1 MSGHQ
6 PLATAEM
13 PLLSSLLSPLATHGL
28 RSRCAATAPTEMNN
42 VTDMKQDHSD
52 TTAHSGRSAWRLVG
66 SMVVI
71 GLAGCTS
78 VGSVFK
84 GDKVDYRAQSAQTQG
99 LEVPP
104 DLTQLARD
112 SRYKQDGSGVVSAT
126 TYQPPSFA
134 NTTTGGGGPNAL
146 GVAPNTDPNVTIER
160 SGNDRWIVTTLTP
173 EQVWPKLKQFW
184 AERGFSLAVEQA
196 DVGVMETEWNENRSK
211 IPQDFIRS
219 TIGLV
224 LDSAWDSGERDRYR
238 TRVERG
244 ANGSEIYVSHR
255 GAVEVLTGSNK
266 DSSTWQPR
274 APEPELEAEML
285 RRLLLKL
292 GAPEEKATA
301 LVAPG
306 ALPPARARLLA
317 GAPAGTIEVDEDFDR
332 AWRRV
337 GLALDRSGFAV
348 EDRDRAKGFYYVSY
362 TDQNEAPTKQEPGM
376 ISKLLNFSGFGSEKK
391 DPKQAV
397 RYRVQVQGDA
407 QRSKVIVQN
416 SEGGAPDNEV
426 ATRLAQVLVDDL
438 K

>member
-1 MSGHQ
+1 M
-6 PLATAEM
+6 
-13 PLLSSLLSPLATHGL
+13 
-28 RSRCAATAPTEMNN
+28 
-42 VTDMKQDHSD
+42 TDTKQDRFGTASNHSL
-52 TTAHSGRSAWRLVG
+52 RAWRVAS
-66 SMVVI
+66 SMVAI
-71 GLAGCTS
+71 SLAGCTS
-78 VGSVFK
+78 VGGLFK

-112 SRYKQDGSGVVSAT
+112 SRYKQDGSGVVSAA
-126 TYQPPSFA
+126 TYQAPSF
-134 NTTTGGGGPNAL
+134 GGATNGGTSVP

-184 AERGFSLAVEQA
+184 GERGFKLAVEQA

-224 LDSAWDSGERDRYR
+224 LDAAWDSGERDRYR

-244 ANGSEIYVSHR
+244 ANGSEIYISHR
-255 GAVEVLTGSNK
+255 GAEEVLTGSNK

-274 APEPELEAEML
+274 TAAPELEAEML

-306 ALPPARARLLA
+306 ALPPARARMLSGGPA
-317 GAPAGTIEVDEDFDR
+317 GAIEVDDDFDR

-348 EDRDRAKGFYYVSY
+348 EDRDRAQGFYYVRY
-362 TDQNEAPTKQEPGM
+362 TDQNEAPTKEEPGV
-376 ISKLLNFSGFGSEKK
+376 INKLLNFSGFGSDKK
-391 DPKQAV
+391 DPKQVV
-397 RYRVQVQGDA
+397 RYRVQVKGDGR
-407 QRSKVIVQN
+407 QSKVTVQN
-416 SEGGAPDNEV
+416 SDGGAPDNDV
-426 ATRLAQVLVDDL
+426 ATRLANVLVADL

>member
-1 MSGHQ
+1 
-6 PLATAEM
+6 
-13 PLLSSLLSPLATHGL
+13 
-28 RSRCAATAPTEMNN
+28 MNN
-42 VTDMKQDHSD
+42 VTDTKQDRFGTASNHSL
-52 TTAHSGRSAWRLVG
+52 RAWRVAS
-66 SMVVI
+66 SMVAI
-71 GLAGCTS
+71 SLAGCTS
-78 VGSVFK
+78 VGGLFK

-112 SRYKQDGSGVVSAT
+112 SRYKQDGSGVVSAA
-126 TYQPPSFA
+126 TYQAPSF
-134 NTTTGGGGPNAL
+134 GGATNGGTSVP

-184 AERGFSLAVEQA
+184 GERGFKLAVEQA

-224 LDSAWDSGERDRYR
+224 LDAAWDSGERDRYR

-244 ANGSEIYVSHR
+244 ANGSEIYISHR
-255 GAVEVLTGSNK
+255 GAEEVLTGSNK

-274 APEPELEAEML
+274 AAAPELEAEML

-292 GAPEEKATA
+292 GSPEEKATA

-306 ALPPARARLLA
+306 ALPPARARLLSGGPA
-317 GAPAGTIEVDEDFDR
+317 GAIEVDDDFDR

-348 EDRDRAKGFYYVSY
+348 EDRDRAQGFYYVRY
-362 TDQNEAPTKQEPGM
+362 TDQNEAPTKEEPGV
-376 ISKLLNFSGFGSEKK
+376 INKLLNFSGFGSDKK
-391 DPKQAV
+391 DPKQVV
-397 RYRVQVQGDA
+397 RYRVQVKGDGR
-407 QRSKVIVQN
+407 QSKVTVQN
-416 SEGGAPDNEV
+416 SDGGAPDNDV
-426 ATRLAQVLVDDL
+426 ATRLANVLVADL

>member
-1 MSGHQ
+1 MSGH
-6 PLATAEM
+6 PPRSFPEISFFSPPATN
-13 PLLSSLLSPLATHGL
+13 GL
-28 RSRCAATAPTEMNN
+28 RGTCAAATPTEMNN
-42 VTDMKQDHSD
+42 VTDTKQDRFGSPSHRGLR
-52 TTAHSGRSAWRLVG
+52 ARRLASSV
-66 SMVVI
+66 VVI

-78 VGSVFK
+78 VGGLFK

-112 SRYKQDGSGVVSAT
+112 SRYKQDGSGVVSAA
-126 TYQPPSFA
+126 TYQAPSFGGGTGGAA
-134 NTTTGGGGPNAL
+134 NTP

-160 SGNDRWIVTTLTP
+160 SGNDRWIVTTLPP
-173 EQVWPKLKQFW
+173 EQVWSKLKQFW
-184 AERGFSLAVEQA
+184 GERGFTLAVEQA
-196 DVGVMETEWNENRSK
+196 DVGLMETEWNENRSK

-224 LDSAWDSGERDRYR
+224 LDSVWDSGERDRYR
-238 TRVERG
+238 TRVERSEK
-244 ANGSEIYVSHR
+244 GSEIYISHR

-306 ALPPARARLLA
+306 ALAPARARLVS
-317 GAPAGTIEVDEDFDR
+317 GGPAGIIEVDDDFDR

-337 GLALDRSGFAV
+337 GLALDRSGFGV
-348 EDRDRAKGFYYVSY
+348 EDRDRVQGFYYVSY
-362 TDQNEAPTKQEPGM
+362 TDQNEAPTKQEPGV
-376 ISKLLNFSGFGSEKK
+376 ISKLLNFGGFGNDKK

-397 RYRVQVQGDA
+397 RYRVQVKGDG
-407 QRSKVIVQN
+407 QRSKVTVQN
-416 SEGGAPDNEV
+416 SEGGAPNNEV
-426 ATRLAQVLVDDL
+426 ATRLAKLLVDDL

>member
-1 MSGHQ
+1 MSF
-6 PLATAEM
+6 
-13 PLLSSLLSPLATHGL
+13 LSPTAINGL
-28 RSRCAATAPTEMNN
+28 RGIGAATPTEMNN
-42 VTDMKQDHSD
+42 VTDTKQARSD
-52 TTAHSGRSAWRLVG
+52 TASNRGLRARRLASSV
-66 SMVVI
+66 VVI

-78 VGSVFK
+78 VGSLFK

-126 TYQPPSFA
+126 TYQPPSFGTATSGSA
-134 NTTTGGGGPNAL
+134 NAP
-146 GVAPNTDPNVTIER
+146 GVVPNTDPNVTIDR

-184 AERGFSLAVEQA
+184 GERGFTLVVDQA
-196 DVGVMETEWNENRSK
+196 DVGVMETDWNENRSK

-224 LDSAWDSGERDRYR
+224 FDSAWDSGERDRFR
-238 TRVERG
+238 TRVERSEK
-244 ANGSEIYVSHR
+244 GSEIYISHR

-274 APEPELEAEML
+274 AADPELEAEML

-292 GAPEEKATA
+292 GAQEERATA

-306 ALPPARARLLA
+306 EAPPARARLLS
-317 GAPAGTIEVDEDFDR
+317 GGPAGTVEVDDDFDR

-348 EDRDRAKGFYYVSY
+348 EDRDRAQGFYYVSY
-362 TDQNEAPTKQEPGM
+362 TDQTEAPTKQEPGLF
-376 ISKLLNFSGFGSEKK
+376 SKLLNLGGGSDKK
-391 DPKQAV
+391 DAKQVV
-397 RYRVQVQGDA
+397 RYRVQVKGDG
-407 QRSKVIVQN
+407 QRSKVTVQN

-426 ATRLAQVLVDDL
+426 ATRLAKLLVDDL

>member
-1 MSGHQ
+1 MTDTKQDRFG
-6 PLATAEM
+6 TA
-13 PLLSSLLSPLATHGL
+13 SNHGL
-28 RSRCAATAPTEMNN
+28 R
-42 VTDMKQDHSD
+42 
-52 TTAHSGRSAWRLVG
+52 AWRVAS

-71 GLAGCTS
+71 SLAGCTS
-78 VGSVFK
+78 VGSLFK
-84 GDKVDYRAQSAQTQG
+84 GDKVDYRAQSGQTQG

-112 SRYKQDGSGVVSAT
+112 SRYKQDGSGVVSAA
-126 TYQPPSFA
+126 TYQAPTF
-134 NTTTGGGGPNAL
+134 GGATNGGTNAP

-160 SGNDRWIVTTLTP
+160 SGNDRWIVTTFTP

-184 AERGFSLAVEQA
+184 AERGFTLAVEQP

-224 LDSAWDSGERDRYR
+224 LDAAWDSGERDRYR

-244 ANGSEIYVSHR
+244 EKGSEIYISHR
-255 GAVEVLTGSNK
+255 GAEEILTGSNK

-306 ALPPARARLLA
+306 ELPPARARLLSGGSA
-317 GAPAGTIEVDEDFDR
+317 GAIEVDDDFDR

-348 EDRDRAKGFYYVSY
+348 EDRDRAQGFYYVSY
-362 TDQNEAPTKQEPGM
+362 TDQNDAPTKQEPGVF
-376 ISKLLNFSGFGSEKK
+376 SKLLNFSGFGSDKK

-397 RYRVQVQGDA
+397 RYRVQVKGDG
-407 QRSKVIVQN
+407 QHSKVTVQN

-426 ATRLAQVLVDDL
+426 ATRLAKLLVADL

>member
-1 MSGHQ
+1 MTDTKQDRAH
-6 PLATAEM
+6 TA
-13 PLLSSLLSPLATHGL
+13 SNHGL
-28 RSRCAATAPTEMNN
+28 R
-42 VTDMKQDHSD
+42 
-52 TTAHSGRSAWRLVG
+52 AWRLAG

-71 GLAGCTS
+71 SLAGCTS
-78 VGSVFK
+78 VGSLFK
-84 GDKVDYRAQSAQTQG
+84 GDKVDYRAQSGQTQG

-126 TYQPPSFA
+126 TYQAPSFGGA
-134 NTTTGGGGPNAL
+134 TNGGTTAP
-146 GVAPNTDPNVTIER
+146 GVVPNTDPNVTIER
-160 SGNDRWIVTTLTP
+160 SGNDRWIVTTFTP

-184 AERGFSLAVEQA
+184 AERGFTLAVEQP

-224 LDSAWDSGERDRYR
+224 LDAAWDSGERDRYR

-244 ANGSEIYVSHR
+244 EKGSEIYISHR
-255 GAVEVLTGSNK
+255 GAEEILTGSNK

-274 APEPELEAEML
+274 AAQPELEAEML

-306 ALPPARARLLA
+306 ELPPARARLLSGGPA
-317 GAPAGTIEVDEDFDR
+317 GAIEVDDDFDR

-348 EDRDRAKGFYYVSY
+348 EDRDRAQGFYYVSY
-362 TDQNEAPTKQEPGM
+362 TDQNDAPTKQEPGV
-376 ISKLLNFSGFGSEKK
+376 ISKLLNFSGFGSDKK

-397 RYRVQVQGDA
+397 RYRVQVKGDG
-407 QRSKVIVQN
+407 QRSKVTVQN
-416 SEGGAPDNEV
+416 SEGGAPDNDV
-426 ATRLAQVLVDDL
+426 ATRLAKLLVDDL

>member
-1 MSGHQ
+1 MSF
-6 PLATAEM
+6 
-13 PLLSSLLSPLATHGL
+13 LSPSATHGL
-28 RSRCAATAPTEMNN
+28 RGSCATTPTEMNN
-42 VTDMKQDHSD
+42 VTDTKKDRVG
-52 TTAHSGRSAWRLVG
+52 TASNNGLRVRRLAS

-71 GLAGCTS
+71 SLAGCTS
-78 VGSVFK
+78 VGSLFK
-84 GDKVDYRAQSAQTQG
+84 GDKVDYRTQSGQTQG

-112 SRYKQDGSGVVSAT
+112 SRYKQDGSGVVSAA
-126 TYQPPSFA
+126 TYQPPSFGGG
-134 NTTTGGGGPNAL
+134 TGGGTNAP

-184 AERGFSLAVEQA
+184 GERGFILAVEQA
-196 DVGVMETEWNENRSK
+196 DVGVMETEWSENRSK

-224 LDSAWDSGERDRYR
+224 LDAAWDSGERDRYR

-244 ANGSEIYVSHR
+244 AKGSEIYISHR

-292 GAPEEKATA
+292 GAPEERATA
-301 LVAPG
+301 LVAPA
-306 ALPPARARLLA
+306 ALPPARARLLS
-317 GAPAGTIEVDEDFDR
+317 GGVTGTIEVDDDFDR

-348 EDRDRAKGFYYVSY
+348 EDRDRAQGFYYVSY
-362 TDQNEAPTKQEPGM
+362 TDQNEAPTKQEPGV
-376 ISKLLNFSGFGSEKK
+376 ISRLLNLSGFGSDKK
-391 DPKQAV
+391 DPKQVV
-397 RYRVQVQGDA
+397 RYRVQVKGDG
-407 QRSKVIVQN
+407 QHSKVTVQN
-416 SEGGAPDNEV
+416 SEGGAPDNDV
-426 ATRLAQVLVDDL
+426 ATRLATVLVDDL

>member
-1 MSGHQ
+1 MTETKQARSG
-6 PLATAEM
+6 AVST
-13 PLLSSLLSPLATHGL
+13 SGL
-28 RSRCAATAPTEMNN
+28 R
-42 VTDMKQDHSD
+42 
-52 TTAHSGRSAWRLVG
+52 AWRLASSV
-66 SMVVI
+66 VVI

-78 VGSVFK
+78 VGSLFK

-112 SRYKQDGSGVVSAT
+112 TRYKQDGSGVVSAT
-126 TYQPPSFA
+126 TYQPPSF
-134 NTTTGGGGPNAL
+134 GGPATGAANAQ

-160 SGNDRWIVTTLTP
+160 SSNDRWIVTALTP

-184 AERGFSLAVEQA
+184 GERGFTLAVEQP
-196 DVGVMETEWNENRSK
+196 DVGVMETDWNENRSK

-224 LDSAWDSGERDRYR
+224 FDSAWDSGERDRFR
-238 TRVERG
+238 TRVERTEKG
-244 ANGSEIYVSHR
+244 TEIFVSHR

-266 DSSTWQPR
+266 ESSTWQPR
-274 APEPELEAEML
+274 AADTELEAEML

-292 GAPEEKATA
+292 GAQEERATA

-306 ALPPARARLLA
+306 DAPPPRARLLQ
-317 GAPAGTIEVDEDFDR
+317 GGTAGTVEVDDDFDR

-348 EDRDRAKGFYYVSY
+348 EDRDRAQGFYYVSY
-362 TDQNEAPTKQEPGM
+362 TDQKEAPTKQEPGFF
-376 ISKLLNFSGFGSEKK
+376 SKLLSLGGGDSDKK
-391 DPKQAV
+391 DVKQAV
-397 RYRVQVQGDA
+397 RYRVQVKGEG
-407 QRSKVIVQN
+407 QRSKVIVQS
-416 SEGGAPDNEV
+416 SEGGAPDSDV
-426 ATRLAQVLVDDL
+426 AARLAQLLVNDL

>member
-1 MSGHQ
+1 MTDTKQDRAH
-6 PLATAEM
+6 TA
-13 PLLSSLLSPLATHGL
+13 SNHGL
-28 RSRCAATAPTEMNN
+28 R
-42 VTDMKQDHSD
+42 
-52 TTAHSGRSAWRLVG
+52 AWRLAG

-71 GLAGCTS
+71 SLAGCTS
-78 VGSVFK
+78 VGSLFK
-84 GDKVDYRAQSAQTQG
+84 GDKVDYRAQSGQTQG

-112 SRYKQDGSGVVSAT
+112 SRYKQDGSGVVSAA
-126 TYQPPSFA
+126 TYQAPSFGGA
-134 NTTTGGGGPNAL
+134 SNGGTTAP
-146 GVAPNTDPNVTIER
+146 GVVPNTDPNVTIER
-160 SGNDRWIVTTLTP
+160 SGNDRWIVTTFTP

-184 AERGFSLAVEQA
+184 AERGFTLAVEQP

-224 LDSAWDSGERDRYR
+224 LDAAWDSGERDRYR

-244 ANGSEIYVSHR
+244 EKGSEIYISHR
-255 GAVEVLTGSNK
+255 GAEEILTGSNK

-274 APEPELEAEML
+274 AAQPELEAEML

-306 ALPPARARLLA
+306 ELPPARARLLSGGPA
-317 GAPAGTIEVDEDFDR
+317 GAIEVDDDFDR

-348 EDRDRAKGFYYVSY
+348 EDRDRAQGFYYVSY
-362 TDQNEAPTKQEPGM
+362 TDQNDAPTKQEPGV
-376 ISKLLNFSGFGSEKK
+376 ISKLLNFSGFGNDKK

-397 RYRVQVQGDA
+397 RYRVQVKGDG
-407 QRSKVIVQN
+407 QRSKVTVQN
-416 SEGGAPDNEV
+416 SEGGAPDNDV
-426 ATRLAQVLVDDL
+426 ATRLAKLLVDDL

>member
-1 MSGHQ
+1 MSF
-6 PLATAEM
+6 
-13 PLLSSLLSPLATHGL
+13 LSPSAINGL
-28 RSRCAATAPTEMNN
+28 RGCCAAANPTEMNN
-42 VTDMKQDHSD
+42 VTDSKQARSD
-52 TTAHSGRSAWRLVG
+52 TAPTGGLRAWRLASSV
-66 SMVVI
+66 VVI

-78 VGSVFK
+78 VGSLFK

-126 TYQPPSFA
+126 TYQPPSFGA
-134 NTTTGGGGPNAL
+134 PATGSPNAQ
-146 GVAPNTDPNVTIER
+146 GVVPNTDPNVTIER
-160 SGNDRWIVTTLTP
+160 SGNDRWIVTGLTP

-184 AERGFSLAVEQA
+184 GERGFTLVIDQP
-196 DVGVMETEWNENRSK
+196 DVGVMETDWNENRAK

-219 TIGLV
+219 TIGLIF
-224 LDSAWDSGERDRYR
+224 DSAWDSGERDRFR
-238 TRVERG
+238 TRVER
-244 ANGSEIYVSHR
+244 NEKGSEIYVSHR

-274 APEPELEAEML
+274 AADPELEAEML

-292 GAPEEKATA
+292 GAEEERATA

-306 ALPPARARLLA
+306 ETPPPRARLPQ
-317 GAPAGTIEVDEDFDR
+317 GGPAGTVEVDDDFDR

-348 EDRDRAKGFYYVSY
+348 EDRDRAKGFYYVSF
-362 TDQNEAPTKQEPGM
+362 TDQKEAPTKQEPG
-376 ISKLLNFSGFGSEKK
+376 IFSKLLGLGGEKK
-391 DPKQAV
+391 DVKQVV
-397 RYRVQVQGDA
+397 RYRVQVKGDGP
-407 QRSKVIVQN
+407 RSQVTVQN
-416 SEGGAPDNEV
+416 SEGGIPDTEI
-426 ATRLAQVLVDDL
+426 ATRLAQLLVDDL

>member
-1 MSGHQ
+1 MSGHP
-6 PLATAEM
+6 PLATPEM
-13 PLLSSLLSPLATHGL
+13 SFLSPSATNGL
-28 RSRCAATAPTEMNN
+28 RGSCAATPTEMNN
-42 VTDMKQDHSD
+42 VTDTKHDRPH
-52 TTAHSGRSAWRLVG
+52 TASQRGMRARRLASSV
-66 SMVVI
+66 VVI

-78 VGSVFK
+78 VGSLFK

-112 SRYKQDGSGVVSAT
+112 SRYKQDGSGVVSAA
-126 TYQPPSFA
+126 TYQPPSFSGA
-134 NTTTGGGGPNAL
+134 TSGRTNAP

-184 AERGFSLAVEQA
+184 GERGFTLALEQA
-196 DVGVMETEWNENRSK
+196 DVGVMETEWNENRAK

-238 TRVERG
+238 TRVERSEK
-244 ANGSEIYVSHR
+244 GSEIYISHR

-266 DSSTWQPR
+266 DSSSWQPR

-285 RRLLLKL
+285 RRVLLKL
-292 GAPEEKATA
+292 GAQEDKATA

-306 ALPPARARLLA
+306 ELPPARARLVS
-317 GAPAGTIEVDEDFDR
+317 GGPAGTIEVDDDFDR

-348 EDRDRAKGFYYVSY
+348 EDRDRGQGFYYVSY
-362 TDQNEAPTKQEPGM
+362 TDQNDAPTKQEPGV
-376 ISKLLNFSGFGSEKK
+376 ISKLLNFSGFGSDKK
-391 DPKQAV
+391 DPKQVV
-397 RYRVQVQGDA
+397 RYRVQVKGDGKL
-407 QRSKVIVQN
+407 SKVTVQN
-416 SEGGAPDNEV
+416 SEGGTPDNDV
-426 ATRLAQVLVDDL
+426 ATRLAKLLVDDL